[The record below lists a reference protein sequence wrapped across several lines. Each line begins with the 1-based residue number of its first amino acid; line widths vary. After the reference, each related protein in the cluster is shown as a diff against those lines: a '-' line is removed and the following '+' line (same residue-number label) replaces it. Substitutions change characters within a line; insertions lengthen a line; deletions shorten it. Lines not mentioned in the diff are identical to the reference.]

1 MRGFE
6 WRGGGMMGGEDGGCL
21 EEMKKGGLVLSCGG
35 LGSARVCFGFC
46 LLQGWSDVLLR
57 NGRIS

>member
-57 NGRIS
+57 K